1 VLRNDPVH
9 ARGGE
14 PASALRN
21 QRGRRSSIGVRKP
34 TMPPR
39 PAYQTAPSDVHKV
52 LGQWILADGL
62 PIVYD
67 VVRSHDAFIVDSVS
81 GKEYLDLFSFFASMP
96 IGHNHPK
103 LADPGF
109 REKLLLA
116 TLTKP
121 SNSDIYTQ
129 AMADFVRT
137 LSRTLP
143 PAFNHMFFIE
153 GGALAVENALKVAFD
168 WKVRKNIGR
177 GFGDGIDEE
186 DLLGTKVIHFRTAF
200 HGRSGYTLSLTN
212 GFSPD
217 KVKYF
222 PKFKWPRISTPGL
235 RFPLDEENLRFVIS
249 REQQALR
256 EIHDAIE
263 EFPHDIAAIV
273 IETIQG
279 EGGDVHFRREF
290 LQALRDIADKHDII
304 LIFDE
309 IQTGMGITGGWW
321 AFEQHGVQP
330 DIFAFGK
337 KTQVCGIAATDRVNE
352 IDSCFKI
359 SSRIN
364 STWGGSL
371 ADMVRCTR
379 YIEIIEEENLLANAR
394 EVGGYL
400 QERLVE
406 LSRRFP
412 KLVSNARGAG
422 LMCAFDLPDA
432 TVRDRVV
439 TLVMEENALILPCG
453 PRSIRF
459 RPVLDFTRAHVDEGI
474 DRIARS
480 LAKV

>member
-1 VLRNDPVH
+1 M
-9 ARGGE
+9 A
-14 PASALRN
+14 
-21 QRGRRSSIGVRKP
+21 
-34 TMPPR
+34 PR
-39 PAYQTAPSDVHKV
+39 PVYQTAPSDVHKV
-52 LGQWILADGL
+52 LGEWLLVDGL

-67 VVRSHDAFIVDSVS
+67 VVKSHDAFIVDSVS

-103 LADPGF
+103 LADPEF
-109 REKLLLA
+109 REKLLHA

-137 LSRTLP
+137 LARTLP
-143 PAFNHMFFIE
+143 PAFSHMFFIE

-177 GFGDGIDEE
+177 GVCDGDDDE
-186 DLLGTKVIHFRTAF
+186 LLGTQVIHFRTAF

-222 PKFKWPRISTPGL
+222 PKFKWPRIGTPGL
-235 RFPLDEENLRFVIS
+235 RFPLDEENLRS
-249 REQQALR
+249 AQAREQQALGEIR
-256 EIHDAIE
+256 EAIAAN
-263 EFPHDIAAIV
+263 PHDIAAIV

-279 EGGDVHFRREF
+279 EGGDVHFRSEF
-290 LQALRDIADKHDII
+290 LQALRDIADEREII

-309 IQTGMGITGGWW
+309 IQTGMGITGQWW
-321 AFEQHGVQP
+321 AFENHGVQP

-352 IDSCFKI
+352 VESCFKI

-400 QERLVE
+400 RERLVE
-406 LSRRFP
+406 LSRKFP
-412 KLVSNARGAG
+412 LLVSNARGAG

-432 TVRDRVV
+432 AVRDRVV
-439 TLVMEENALILPCG
+439 KLVMEEHALILPCG

-474 DRIARS
+474 DRISRS
-480 LAKV
+480 LRKL